1 MQKKSLTVWMFI
13 VVTILSVVVDTAA
26 GKKQSQQEQLQEI
39 EKYISWQRQKI
50 EDSYIGRSIDLRL
63 RAEGEIRLLE
73 VADKAIYA
81 PATLAV
87 FVDCQELCPSI
98 AEVADKAIYD
108 PLAAQAEV
116 AETVLQI
123 NGYEAVPYGR
133 FQTTTETSRKRFA
146 VAQSRIA
153 EVKNDILAKYEC
165 EAVILEKLKRYAL
178 TVGLI
183 ELEKRLKENVL
194 VAKPKPTH
202 GVITG
207 IVYAE
212 EKPSAI
218 IDGQIVHEGETIHN
232 VTVAKIHRDK
242 IEFQKNDKR
251 WKQKVRETPE
261 AFWQ

>member
-73 VADKAIYA
+73 VADKATYA
-81 PATLAV
+81 
-87 FVDCQELCPSI
+87 
-98 AEVADKAIYD
+98 

-123 NGYEAVPYGR
+123 NGYETVSYGR
-133 FQTTTETSRKRFA
+133 FELTKYEWEAATETSPKRFA
-146 VAQSRIA
+146 VAQSRIGK
-153 EVKNDILAKYEC
+153 VKNDILAKYEW
-165 EAVILEKLKRYAL
+165 EAVTLEKLKRYAL

-194 VAKPKPTH
+194 AAKPKPTH

-218 IDGQIVHEGETIHN
+218 IDGQIVHEGDTIHGAE
-232 VTVAKIHRDK
+232 VVKIHRDK
-242 IEFQKNDKR
+242 IEFEKSRKK
-251 WKQKVRETPE
+251 WMQKVQEKPK
-261 AFWQ
+261 AFW

>member
-13 VVTILSVVVDTAA
+13 VVTILSVGVDTAA

-73 VADKAIYA
+73 VADKATYR
-81 PATLAV
+81 
-87 FVDCQELCPSI
+87 
-98 AEVADKAIYD
+98 
-108 PLAAQAEV
+108 PLDVQAEV

-123 NGYEAVPYGR
+123 NGSETVPYGR
-133 FQTTTETSRKRFA
+133 FEITTATSPKRFAVAQSRIGEVKNDVLRFA

-153 EVKNDILAKYEC
+153 EVKNDILAKYEW
-165 EAVILEKLKRYAL
+165 EAVTLEKLKRYAL

-194 VAKPKPTH
+194 AAKPKPTH

-251 WKQKVRETPE
+251 WKQKVQETPE